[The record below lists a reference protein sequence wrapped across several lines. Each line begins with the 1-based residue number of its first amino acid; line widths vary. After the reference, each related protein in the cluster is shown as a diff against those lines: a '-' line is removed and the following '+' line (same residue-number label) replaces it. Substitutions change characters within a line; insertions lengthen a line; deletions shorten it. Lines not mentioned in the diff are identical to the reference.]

1 MPTQQDTLNET
12 LVSKAALGK
21 LDHVQRALTSG
32 ADVDAADQDGI
43 TALKFAA
50 LNGHLECVEALLQA
64 GAAVNAADQD
74 GTTALMCAALNGHED
89 CVKALIKAGAD
100 VHVDVVDVADGDG
113 RTALKF
119 AALNGH
125 LECVEALLQAG
136 AKADAGVDAV
146 LEGGETAL
154 MFAALNGHL
163 ECVTALLQA
172 GADVNAENA
181 EGETALMCAAQEGHT
196 ACVEALIQAGAAVP
210 EDLKDA
216 HEHCKVLLNEAKKK
230 QSWLLGIGLM
240 IWGLLTSVVLSVPVV
255 VANAKALTLS
265 AVWSSVSTIMSQ
277 GVASLPMLA
286 QTLGLGALIITGLI
300 MVSGMVNVYQLKAN
314 QFDGVIKT
322 IAASLMGVVGVSC
335 VSLVGMQ
342 WINFNWMAHMTLTTL
357 PMPVWVGLSITCVL
371 VGLFAYSLRKCF
383 IKSEGPTESEGS
395 ACDKTGDAQARQS
408 IELEGSN
415 RAKPALSDVRALGAS
430 DSRDLANRS
439 PELKP

>member
-1 MPTQQDTLNET
+1 MLDYGEKET
-12 LVSKAALGK
+12 ELYRMAEAGNVARMQALLEAGADPATALHKAARNGHADCVQALLRAGAQINAQNHLGVTA
-21 LDHVQRALTSG
+21 LIEAVEQNHLECVQTLLGSSADPNIKTHDCYDDDGTALHIAAIKGHTACVKALIQAG
-32 ADVDAADQDGI
+32 ADVHVVVEGDK
-43 TALKFAA
+43 TALIWAA
-50 LNGHLECVEALLQA
+50 RNGHVECVEALLA
-64 GAAVNAADQD
+64 G
-74 GTTALMCAALNGHED
+74 
-89 CVKALIKAGAD
+89 GA
-100 VHVDVVDVADGDG
+100 
-113 RTALKF
+113 R
-119 AALNGH
+119 
-125 LECVEALLQAG
+125 
-136 AKADAGVDAV
+136 
-146 LEGGETAL
+146 
-154 MFAALNGHL
+154 
-163 ECVTALLQA
+163 
-172 GADVNAENA
+172 
-181 EGETALMCAAQEGHT
+181 
-196 ACVEALIQAGAAVP
+196 VP
-210 EDLKDA
+210 KDLKDA
-216 HEHCKVLLNEAKKK
+216 DESCKVLLNEAKKK

-300 MVSGMVNVYQLKAN
+300 MVSGMVNVYQLKAHR
-314 QFDGVIKT
+314 FDGVIKT

-335 VSLVGMQ
+335 VFLVGMQ

-415 RAKPALSDVRALGAS
+415 RAKPVVLPVGAS
-430 DSRDLANRS
+430 GASGSRGLARPQLN
-439 PELKP
+439 